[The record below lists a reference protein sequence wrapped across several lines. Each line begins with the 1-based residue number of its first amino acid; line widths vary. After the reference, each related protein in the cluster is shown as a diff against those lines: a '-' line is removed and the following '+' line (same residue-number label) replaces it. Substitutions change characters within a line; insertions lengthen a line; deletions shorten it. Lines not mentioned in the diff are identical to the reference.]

1 MSSTRLDRS
10 ANRSYSRPTIPAVG
24 RRGERRGRA
33 QPHRSAVSTNVIFE
47 PLRFRNLT
55 VKNRVFRSSTG
66 GRWDNYDGSGTETR
80 INWDL
85 KTARGGVG
93 AIISSHA
100 PVHPRGRL
108 LPGYALIDRDDR
120 VPFWRELVRRVH
132 EYDCK
137 YIVQLA
143 HAGRERIIG
152 GFEYPKGVSSTDKP
166 EPLNGFECERLTTAE
181 IGQLVRAFAAAARR
195 AREAGADGVELA
207 GANGVL
213 FTQFL
218 SSGIND
224 REDEYGGS
232 LENRARFALEVVRA
246 VRSEVGA
253 DYFLG
258 FKISIREHL
267 NEILPWLRRGNSL
280 EESLQIC
287 RWLEEV
293 GVDCLHVSAG
303 GEFPHPR
310 NPAGDFPTRDMVKTY
325 DSLIS
330 NGLYTFRN
338 YLLFRTW
345 PLNAV
350 WKWHWERPSR
360 KGVEGINVEDSRAV
374 KQAVGIPV
382 LCTGGFQTASLIA
395 DAIESGAC
403 DGVTIARALIAN
415 PDLVRWFEKG
425 HDSASRPCTYCN
437 KCLFAFIENPLGCY
451 DESRFD
457 SREEMVEQILSVYQ
471 EAA

>member
-1 MSSTRLDRS
+1 VSATST
-10 ANRSYSRPTIPAVG
+10 
-24 RRGERRGRA
+24 
-33 QPHRSAVSTNVIFE
+33 IFE
-47 PLRFRNLT
+47 PLEFRNLT
-55 VKNRVFRSSTG
+55 VKNRIFRSSTG
-66 GRWDNYDGSGTETR
+66 GRWDNYDGSGTPTR

-137 YIVQLA
+137 YVIQLA

-152 GFEYPKGVSSTDKP
+152 GFEFPKGVSSTDEP
-166 EPLNGFECERLTTAE
+166 EPLNGFQCERLTVPE
-181 IGQLVRAFAAAARR
+181 IGEVVAQFAAGARR

-224 REDEYGGS
+224 RKDEYGGS
-232 LENRARFALEVVRA
+232 LENRARFALDVVRA
-246 VRSEVGA
+246 VRAEAG
-253 DYFLG
+253 DDFFLG
-258 FKISIREHL
+258 FKISIQEHL
-267 NEILPWLRRGNSL
+267 DEVLPWLPSGNTL

-287 RWLEEV
+287 RWLEEA
-293 GVDCLHVSAG
+293 GVDCIHVSTG

-310 NPAGDFPTRDMVKTY
+310 NPAGDFPARDVVKTY

-330 NGLYTFRN
+330 SGKYTFRN
-338 YLLFRTW
+338 FLVFRTW
-345 PLNAV
+345 PLSAI
-350 WKWHWERPSR
+350 WKWHWEKPNR
-360 KGVEGINVEDSRAV
+360 KGREGINLADSRAV
-374 KQAVGIPV
+374 KEVVRIPV
-382 LCTGGFQTASLIA
+382 ICTGGFQTASIIA
-395 DAIESGAC
+395 NAIESGAC
-403 DGVTIARALIAN
+403 DGVTIARSLIAN
-415 PDLVRWFEKG
+415 PDLVRWFERG
-425 HDSASRPCTYCN
+425 LEGAPRPCTYCN
-437 KCLFAFIENPLGCY
+437 KCLFAFVEHPLGCY
-451 DESRFD
+451 EERRYD
-457 SREEMVEQILSVYQ
+457 SRDEMLREIFSVYDSVP
-471 EAA
+471 EPAAAA